1 MEFSISTSQP
11 LKLLIILH
19 GWRRH
24 FGQLAKS
31 TDNPLFDKDYDLLV
45 KRELN
50 EIIDICEYE
59 RDNFLPVTEEE
70 IQQALKSLN
79 KGKSVDI
86 YGVTSEH
93 LLNAK
98 EQLTRTGVECLD
110 ELYI

>member
-1 MEFSISTSQP
+1 M
-11 LKLLIILH
+11 H
-19 GWRRH
+19 GWKHH

-50 EIIDICEYE
+50 EMIDICEYE

-70 IQQALKSLN
+70 VQSLN

-86 YGVTSEH
+86 Y
-93 LLNAK
+93 
-98 EQLTRTGVECLD
+98 
-110 ELYI
+110 